1 MTSKNEWY
9 VYGDITGIDD
19 RKRSV
24 VVTVKGKIFRP
35 EVYKVRGMIN
45 CVMTKE
51 QYKSLNIYEEVE
63 LTGHIIFGKDNYL
76 MVESIKNK
84 MGFLLKSSK
93 KDNYKKNWLKDNE
106 DKIWLCL

>member
-63 LTGHIIFGKDNYL
+63 LTGHMIFGKDNYL

-84 MGFLLKSSK
+84 MGVFVEKLKERQLQK
-93 KDNYKKNWLKDNE
+93 ELA
-106 DKIWLCL
+106 